1 MCKEC
6 QELAQH
12 VTHLVNE
19 LTKNTAA
26 TDKLLKAIQR
36 AKIPKMLS
44 QARQYAVGTT
54 QLNMQQHTQTQE
66 LLNVNAI
73 LVVVSSAA
81 TLVIQERQIPIN
93 ATQLLYFGENGMLI
107 RPEDTITLT
116 QATAGPIGLEFFGEE
131 LADRGKR
138 W

>member
-12 VTHLVNE
+12 IMHLVNE

-26 TDKLLKAIQR
+26 TDKLLKAMQR

-44 QARQYAVGTT
+44 QARQYQASSLQV
-54 QLNMQQHTQTQE
+54 NMAMHTQSQE
-66 LLNVNAI
+66 LLNVSAI
-73 LVVVSSAA
+73 LAVVSSAA
-81 TLVIQERQIPIN
+81 TLQIQDRLIPFN
-93 ATQLLYFGENGMLI
+93 STQLLYFGDDGMVI
-107 RPEDTITLT
+107 RPEDVITLT
-116 QATAGPIGLEFFGEE
+116 QTTAGPIGLEFFGEE